1 MSRYPRPLQNRFD
14 VPARRFLMKRAVEAS
29 RKNPNVTAWVLH
41 GWNCWSSTEKLIA
54 PAKLVV

>member
-29 RKNPNVTAWVLH
+29 SKNPNVTAWVVY
-41 GWNCWSSTEKLIA
+41 GWNCGGHLERLAIDS
-54 PAKLVV
+54 